1 MLYHREGSV
10 NLDDLI
16 KIELFEILN
25 PKFKKINNQ
34 NKSDTTYENYNM
46 MCCKV
51 IS

>member
-25 PKFKKINNQ
+25 PKFKKKSIIKINPIPHMRI
-34 NKSDTTYENYNM
+34 T
-46 MCCKV
+46 
-51 IS
+51 I